1 MSAPQDPVQ
10 PPSQDPAP
18 YSPATAEPH
27 YPAPAEP
34 QYPVAPEPQYPVA
47 PEVQYPVTPEVQYP
61 VVPDAQYQPQPPY
74 PAPMSYQDSGGYQK
88 AAYPGYQQQGY
99 PGGYQQG
106 YPQAYP
112 QQKTNGMSVAA
123 LVCGIIP
130 FFILPVLGIIFGAVA
145 LNQIKQSGE
154 QGRGMALA
162 GLVVGCVWVG
172 LFLLFFLIPL
182 LFVGSVPF
190 LVG

>member
-18 YSPATAEPH
+18 YSPAPYTPATAEPH

-47 PEVQYPVTPEVQYP
+47 PEVQYPVTPEAQYP
-61 VVPDAQYQPQPPY
+61 AQYQQ
-74 PAPMSYQDSGGYQK
+74 PMSYQDSGGYQK
-88 AAYPGYQQQGY
+88 AGYPGYPQGY

-145 LNQIKQSGE
+145 LNQIKQTGD

-190 LVG
+190 LVR